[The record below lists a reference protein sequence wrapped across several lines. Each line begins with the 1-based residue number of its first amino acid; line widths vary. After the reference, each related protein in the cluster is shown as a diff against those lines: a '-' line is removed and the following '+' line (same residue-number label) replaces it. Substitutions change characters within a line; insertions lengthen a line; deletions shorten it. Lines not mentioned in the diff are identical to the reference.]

1 MTIAILEHS
10 TSRLVVIEAPE
21 METTKEVEDYLENK
35 RGYALDEINYMP
47 NVTSIVKLRDGDE
60 AKDWDKMQSE
70 LLTEVRAA
78 TENIQDDVDTLAQDI
93 VLKAIKEVQNK
104 FTYDDSKDNEE
115 SWYDTVFNEAKDIVF
130 TSLKN
135 FFNPE

>member
-10 TSRLVVIEAPE
+10 TSRLVLIEVPE
-21 METTKEVEDYLENK
+21 METTKEVEDYLENE